1 MKDLNSKQKISFYA
15 GWQQLCAALDCP
27 VDTLLSTAGLP
38 PELAE
43 QEHAELT
50 REQFFRFWNTL
61 QGNRSTRE
69 LAECFLGLFE
79 RALPAPYLAALCSR
93 NLRTGLPLLERF
105 KRVLA
110 PKHMTLIPE
119 DGGLCVECHWHSEEA
134 PPSMYFV
141 NLCLLR
147 LLAEKGTGRKV
158 IPLRAVCPGAQNFP
172 DSMAKELLGVSLSPG
187 PSSRLT
193 FADADLDA
201 DFNTKNPVTLSII
214 ENSLQQKVLTN
225 SKQITEQV
233 TLALK
238 RLFPDQ
244 RHSIENVA
252 EELAC
257 SPRTLQ
263 RRLLEEGTTFKEV
276 CNQTR
281 RDLACIY
288 LRQVRFSP
296 KETSFLLGYSDP
308 SSFYRAF
315 RRWTNQSP
323 SAFAGKCSA

>member
-1 MKDLNSKQKISFYA
+1 MDKLKSTEKISLYA
-15 GWQQLCAALDCP
+15 GWQQLCSALGCP

-50 REQFFRFWNTL
+50 REQLFRFWKTL
-61 QGNRSTRE
+61 QGDMSTKE
-69 LAECFLGLFE
+69 LAERFLKLFDNK
-79 RALPAPYLAALCSR
+79 LPAPYLAALCSR
-93 NLRTGLPLLERF
+93 NLRTGLS
-105 KRVLA
+105 VLA
-110 PKHMTLIPE
+110 RVKRIISPQTMTLIPE
-119 DGGLCVECHWHSEEA
+119 DDGLCVECDWHSEEA
-134 PPSMYFV
+134 PVSMHFV

-147 LLAEKGTGRKV
+147 LLAEKGTGRK
-158 IPLRAVCPGAQNFP
+158 ITPLRAVCPGAQNFS
-172 DSMAKELLGVSLSPG
+172 DSIAKEFLGVSLTSG
-187 PSSRLT
+187 PSPKLT
-193 FADADLDA
+193 FADADLEVE
-201 DFNTKNPVTLSII
+201 FKTSNPVTLSIL
-214 ENSLQQKVLTN
+214 ENSLQQKVFPV
-225 SKQITEQV
+225 SKQMTEQV
-233 TLALK
+233 TFALK

-296 KETSFLLGYSDP
+296 KETSFLLGYSEP
-308 SSFYRAF
+308 SAFYRAF

-323 SAFAGKCSA
+323 SAFAGKYSA